1 MTVPDGTA
9 DGPPD
14 PAEVA
19 LVARAR
25 AGDPDAFGDLVT
37 MHQGAAFRV
46 AYVLTGSAADAEDAA
61 QEAFVKAYLAL
72 DRFRADAPFRP
83 WLLAIVGNE
92 ARNRVRSRVRR
103 EGLAERALHA
113 VRGGP
118 AHRAPEGGVSPGA
131 AAVTPSPE
139 LEALAGETQAEVR
152 AALAT
157 LREDERRVVAGRF
170 LLGLSERETAAALG
184 IPEGTAK
191 SRLNRALARMRE
203 TLEAAGTTAEATR

>member
-1 MTVPDGTA
+1 VTQA
-9 DGPPD
+9 DGPADGGPD
-14 PAEVA
+14 LAEAA

-25 AGDPDAFGDLVT
+25 AGDADAFGDLVT
-37 MHQGAAFRV
+37 IHQAAAFRV

-61 QEAFVKAYLAL
+61 QEGFVKAYLAL
-72 DRFRADAPFRP
+72 DRFRPEARFRP

-103 EGLAERALHA
+103 DGLAERALHA
-113 VRGGP
+113 IRGDGSRP
-118 AHRAPEGGVSPGA
+118 ACADGDQSL
-131 AAVTPSPE
+131 AVARSPE

-152 AALAT
+152 AAMAT
-157 LREDERRVVAGRF
+157 LRDDERQVVACRY

-191 SRLNRALARMRE
+191 SRLHRGLARMRE
-203 TLEAAGTTAEATR
+203 ALEAAGTITEATR

>member
-1 MTVPDGTA
+1 VTPPDDHSDA
-9 DGPPD
+9 APD

-25 AGDPDAFGDLVT
+25 AGDADAFGDLVT
-37 MHQGAAFRV
+37 IHQAAAFRV

-61 QEAFVKAYLAL
+61 QEGFVKAYLAL
-72 DRFRADAPFRP
+72 DRFRPDGRFRP

-103 EGLAERALHA
+103 DGLAERALHA
-113 VRGGP
+113 LRGGSGQP
-118 AHRAPEGGVSPGA
+118 ASDAAPETL
-131 AAVTPSPE
+131 AVTPGPE
-139 LEALAGETQAEVR
+139 LAALAGETQAEVR
-152 AALAT
+152 AAMAM
-157 LREDERRVVAGRF
+157 LREDERRVVTCRY

-191 SRLNRALARMRE
+191 SRLHRGLTRMRAA
-203 TLEAAGTTAEATR
+203 LEAAGATAEATR

>member
-1 MTVPDGTA
+1 MTQA
-9 DGPPD
+9 DGPADGAPD
-14 PAEVA
+14 PAETA

-25 AGDPDAFGDLVT
+25 AGDADAFGDLVT
-37 MHQGAAFRV
+37 MHQAAAFRV

-61 QEAFVKAYLAL
+61 QEGFVKAYLAL
-72 DRFRADAPFRP
+72 DRFRPDARFRP

-103 EGLAERALHA
+103 DGLASRALNA
-113 VRGGP
+113 IRGDATRP
-118 AHRAPEGGVSPGA
+118 PSPDGDPLLA
-131 AAVTPSPE
+131 AARSPE

-157 LREDERRVVAGRF
+157 LREDERRVVACRY

-191 SRLNRALARMRE
+191 SRLRRGLAGMRE
-203 TLEAAGTTAEATR
+203 ALEAAGTTAEATR

>member
-1 MTVPDGTA
+1 MTLA
-9 DGPPD
+9 DRPADDAPD
-14 PAEVA
+14 PTEAA

-25 AGDPDAFGDLVT
+25 AGDADAFGDLVT
-37 MHQGAAFRV
+37 IHQAAAFRV
-46 AYVLTGSAADAEDAA
+46 AYVLTRSAVDAEDAA
-61 QEAFVKAYLAL
+61 QEGFVKAYLAL
-72 DRFRADAPFRP
+72 DRFRPGARFRP

-113 VRGGP
+113 IRGDT
-118 AHRAPEGGVSPGA
+118 ARSASAEGDHA
-131 AAVTPSPE
+131 LAVARSPE

-152 AALAT
+152 AAMAT
-157 LREDERRVVAGRF
+157 LREDERQVVACRY

-191 SRLNRALARMRE
+191 SRLRRGLARMRE
-203 TLEAAGTTAEATR
+203 ALEAAGTTVEATR